1 MTAFIAT
8 LAVKPGREAEFERLQ
23 TELSQLSHENEPQTL
38 VYDVLRHREKK
49 DTYIVYARFV
59 NEDAF
64 QTHQTT
70 DFHERLVPPIV
81 DCLASDFEIDFYDF
95 IA

>member
-8 LAVKPGREAEFERLQ
+8 LVVKPGKETEFEKLQ
-23 TELSQLSHENEPQTL
+23 TELSKLTHENEPETL
-38 VYDVLRHREKK
+38 VYDVLRHRERK
-49 DTYIVYARFV
+49 DTYVVYARFR

-64 QTHQTT
+64 QTHQAT

-81 DCLASDFEIDFYDF
+81 DCLARDFEIDFYDF

>member
-8 LAVKPGREAEFERLQ
+8 LVVKPGKETEFEKLQ
-23 TELSQLSHENEPQTL
+23 TELSKLTHENEPETL
-38 VYDVLRHREKK
+38 VYDVLRHRERK
-49 DTYIVYARFV
+49 DTYVVYARFR

-70 DFHERLVPPIV
+70 DFHERLVPPIL
-81 DCLASDFEIDFYDF
+81 DCLAGDFEIDFYDF